1 MSYIQFS
8 SHLYVCSAPNN
19 FIPLSQQRHGHSS
32 HAEDLHVKLSI
43 KKKIWTGAHGDS
55 DVRQLGWYK
64 GQSQAHAH
72 MATVMATAAA
82 TAVLRSAGGS
92 QAKEPLISAAES
104 TGSAILP
111 PAYVGAPRRSRK
123 LEQVDLFK

>member
-1 MSYIQFS
+1 M
-8 SHLYVCSAPNN
+8 
-19 FIPLSQQRHGHSS
+19 
-32 HAEDLHVKLSI
+32 KLSI

-55 DVRQLGWYK
+55 DVRPLGWHK

-72 MATVMATAAA
+72 MATLMATAAA
-82 TAVLRSAGGS
+82 TAALRSAGGP
-92 QAKEPLISAAES
+92 QARNMLAAASNKEQFISASGPTAS
-104 TGSAILP
+104 SPTLP